1 MAGGDEIS
9 RVKRWEPG
17 RKEEMNDRTYRWKS
31 RRAQIDRSQVSLKEE
46 GETSNIEVQ
55 QNTQRM
61 ALGSGRARIIGDLSK
76 CHFSGGGGVEAS

>member
-1 MAGGDEIS
+1 
-9 RVKRWEPG
+9 
-17 RKEEMNDRTYRWKS
+17 MNDRTYRWKS

-46 GETSNIEVQ
+46 GETSNIEVL

-76 CHFSGGGGVEAS
+76 CHFSGGGEWKPVEDEDMQTVSVVLEELR